1 MFAFQSNPSSC
12 APAGGAS
19 ELPKPL
25 ANALLVGGVAA
36 VAAEVI
42 EVIDPPPPSSP
53 KLISP
58 LLTFDSEL
66 FGVEVVELPT
76 EDNPS
81 PFAMHAEEE
90 EVRDG
95 DVHVEADAEEEDMV
109 TLP

>member
-42 EVIDPPPPSSP
+42 EVIDPPPPAPPPSSP

-81 PFAMHAEEE
+81 PFAMGAEEE
-90 EVRDG
+90 EVRDD
-95 DVHVEADAEEEDMV
+95 DVHVEADAEE
-109 TLP
+109 